1 MTPKLP
7 QLRPQWKVRGGVPSP
22 TFSYIHLQT
31 PPSSRRCV
39 ATRSRTQFIWAF
51 TGTQQAGGQ
60 RGGGASF
67 GRADA
72 AQVCNH
78 VGFAAAD
85 DGPFECSG
93 TKAARRIVSERWRDD
108 TVHCCYARAHT
119 PARSHNAR
127 GRLRVHTRTHISN
140 FCQKRGAA
148 VLITCVDCEIRRQ
161 TGSCN

>member
-1 MTPKLP
+1 MEGPGGGSVTNFQLYSLADPPLLP
-7 QLRPQWKVRGGVPSP
+7 PLCRHTIKNTIYLGVHWHAAGRGAA
-22 TFSYIHLQT
+22 
-31 PPSSRRCV
+31 R
-39 ATRSRTQFIWAF
+39 
-51 TGTQQAGGQ
+51 
-60 RGGGASF
+60 GGASF

-127 GRLRVHTRTHISN
+127 GRLRAHTRTHISN